1 MTKYTSFLTTTA
13 EERRDG
19 EKFSDYGGGSWD
31 RTGVH
36 QAGYNTVT
44 RETEMLEISELWSV
58 VLTVSQAD
66 VD

>member
-1 MTKYTSFLTTTA
+1 MPRTK
-13 EERRDG
+13 EKRKRRD
-19 EKFSDYGGGSWD
+19 EETFPHHRGGSRD
-31 RTGVH
+31 RTGVY

-44 RETEMLEISELWSV
+44 RETEMVEISELWSV